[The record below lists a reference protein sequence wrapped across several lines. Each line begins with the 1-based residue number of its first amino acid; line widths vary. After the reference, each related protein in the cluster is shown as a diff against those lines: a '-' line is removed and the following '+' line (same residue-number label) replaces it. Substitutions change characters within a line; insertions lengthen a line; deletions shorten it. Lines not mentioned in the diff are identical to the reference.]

1 MNIFLDMFI
10 TFFKLGAVSFGG
22 GYAMIPLIQKEV
34 ESHHW
39 LSMSQ
44 FTDMIAISAMA
55 PGPIATNTCTIL
67 GFKIS
72 GLLGALVACIAV
84 SLPSLLLILIVGQ
97 LFIKYQNHPVVK
109 AAFYGLRPTIVGIIA
124 YSAIKFAISNGII
137 GGSSFIEPKSA
148 ILLAI
153 SFVMLIKTKFHP
165 AYIILA
171 SGIIGVL
178 IF

>member
-1 MNIFLDMFI
+1 MNIFIDMFI
-10 TFFKLGAVSFGG
+10 TFFKLGLVSFGG

-39 LSMSQ
+39 LSVSQ
-44 FTDMIAISAMA
+44 FTDMIAVSAMA

-67 GFKIS
+67 GYKLA
-72 GLLGALVACIAV
+72 GLPGAVIACIAV
-84 SLPSLLLILIVGQ
+84 TLPSLLLILIIGQ
-97 LFIKYQNHPVVK
+97 LFIKYQNHPTVK

-137 GGSSFIEPKSA
+137 GGSNFVDVKSA
-148 ILLAI
+148 ILLAF
-153 SFVMLIKTKFHP
+153 SLIVLLRTKIHP
-165 AYIILA
+165 VYLILA
-171 SGIIGVL
+171 AGLIGIF